1 MDLGLESELF
11 AELEQRWASLAAEPT
26 IVDDDLV
33 AVLLA
38 AERRLR
44 AAGRWVAG
52 PTTLLEV
59 LGLQSDEVR
68 NCRIVR
74 WLLDPLAPHG
84 FGVAALELVLR
95 RLNDLAAEQGLERRE
110 FPDAEHATLI
120 VEEARGST
128 RADIVISGP
137 TWVVVIEAK
146 IFAGEQDQQGQ
157 RLSDLWPG
165 AAYVYL
171 TRGGDEMATAGDEP
185 WVRMRWSDLLG
196 AVAQAAQPSTTEPR
210 SSPDVERARHA
221 VYDYLHAARRL
232 AK

>member
-1 MDLGLESELF
+1 MDLGAEAALF
-11 AELEQRWASLAAEPT
+11 ADLERRWASFDAGPSVL
-26 IVDDDLV
+26 DDDQV
-33 AVLLA
+33 AGLLA

-59 LGLQSDEVR
+59 LGLQYDEVR
-68 NCRIVR
+68 NCRVVR

-84 FGVAALELVLR
+84 FGASALDLVLKR
-95 RLNDLAAEQGLERRE
+95 VNELAAGQGLERGE

-137 TWVVVIEAK
+137 SWVVVVEAK
-146 IFAGEQDQQGQ
+146 IFAGEQDQQGH

-165 AAYVYL
+165 ATYVYL

-185 WVRMRWSDLLG
+185 WVKMRWSDLLH
-196 AVAQAAQPSTTEPR
+196 AVAEAAQRAKTKER
-210 SSPDVERARHA
+210 SIPDVERARHA

-232 AK
+232 TK